1 MHAQLGLQAIGERG
15 LQPEPHLVPR
25 RVHQKSRAQI
35 KLLKKYCI
43 LSVNDL
49 TFRHKGQATGSFISL
64 KASIKSGKLMDT
76 AI

>member
-1 MHAQLGLQAIGERG
+1 MWASQVV
-15 LQPEPHLVPR
+15 LVVKNR
-25 RVHQKSRAQI
+25 T
-35 KLLKKYCI
+35 
-43 LSVNDL
+43 VNDL